1 MFTWAAL
8 FHFFHDQVAHVAQ
21 QHAVHGAEAV
31 LLAIRH
37 TPAPVKEILSTLHR
51 DLVICCM
58 LWLDR
63 WQQHSLPAAQPGSLK
78 QLHACKLPGVQLA
91 C

>member
-1 MFTWAAL
+1 MVTWAAL

-37 TPAPVKEILSTLHR
+37 TPAPVKQVQSTLQR
-51 DLVICCM
+51 DLMTCCM
-58 LWLDR
+58 LWRAQWQDR
-63 WQQHSLPAAQPGSLK
+63 HDLKLEHSMPAA
-78 QLHACKLPGVQLA
+78 A
-91 C
+91 